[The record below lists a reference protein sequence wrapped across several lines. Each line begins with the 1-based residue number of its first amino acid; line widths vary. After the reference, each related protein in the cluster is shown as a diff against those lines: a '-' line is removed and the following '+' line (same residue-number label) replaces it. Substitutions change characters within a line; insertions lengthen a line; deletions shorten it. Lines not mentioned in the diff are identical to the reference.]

1 MTVSTASAHTADRG
15 TWLLIVCCLSQFIH
29 TVYGSIVNIALP
41 AISHDLG
48 AGIDS
53 LQWLV
58 SAYVLSLAA
67 LLILSGAL
75 ADRFGRKRIL
85 IIGNVVMVIGAVV
98 CALSPDVAMLI
109 AGRVVQGIGSALI
122 APAGL
127 ALLTAAFPAMSKR
140 AIAVMWWTTFG
151 TVSLAA
157 GPILGGLLVN
167 SAGWQSVFWAGVPL
181 GAVAIVLAAVL
192 LTESKS
198 ATPSRFDPVGQVLL
212 TLALATLAFVLIEGV
227 HLGWGS
233 PAIIAGSLVVVVSF
247 AALIAYEQ
255 KHPHPL
261 VPVSLFRNRPFTT
274 ALSTAVLGY
283 LALAGLLFLNTFSL
297 QSARG
302 LDPMSAGLLTLPL
315 AVGATIA
322 AQLSGSLVAKG
333 RSREILLLSGALIA
347 AASLALWAT
356 EHAALWWVIAPYFA
370 FGLGVGFISD
380 PISVTAL
387 STLPTS
393 KAGLASSLISTANQ
407 VGQMLGIA
415 AAGTLL
421 ALAAGTSETTAF
433 DAMGGWVW
441 GMLAACGAGVLRLN
455 LRKPRSSK
463 LVDASRPTIA
473 PGPALDPGV

>member
-1 MTVSTASAHTADRG
+1 MTANTASAQTARRG

-29 TVYGSIVNIALP
+29 TVYGSVVNIALP
-41 AISHDLG
+41 AISKELG
-48 AGIDS
+48 AGLDS

-58 SAYVLSLAA
+58 SAYVLALAA

-85 IIGNVVMVIGAVV
+85 ITGNVVMVIGAVM
-98 CALSPDVAMLI
+98 CALSPDVPMLI
-109 AGRVVQGIGSALI
+109 TGSVLRVISSAVI

-127 ALLTAAFPAMSKR
+127 ALLTAAFPAMKKR
-140 AIAVMWWTTFG
+140 AMAVMWWTTFG

-181 GAVAIVLAAVL
+181 GVIAIALAAVL
-192 LTESKS
+192 LTASKS

-212 TLALATLAFVLIEGV
+212 TLMLAALAFVLIEGV
-227 HLGWGS
+227 HLGWAS
-233 PAIIAGSLVVVVSF
+233 PAIIVGAVVVVVSLVV
-247 AALIAYEQ
+247 LIPYEQ
-255 KHPHPL
+255 RHPHPL
-261 VPVSLFRNRPFTT
+261 VPVSLFGNRPFTT

-283 LALAGLLFLNTFSL
+283 LALAGLLFLNTFYL
-297 QSARG
+297 QSERG

-315 AVGATIA
+315 AIGATIA
-322 AQLSGSLVAKG
+322 AQLSGRFVAKG
-333 RSREILLLSGALIA
+333 RSRGILLLSGGLIA
-347 AASLALWAT
+347 AASLGLWAT
-356 EHAALWWVIAPYFA
+356 EHTALWSVIVPYFA

-421 ALAAGTSETTAF
+421 ALHVGSNETAAF
-433 DAMGGWVW
+433 NAMGGWVW
-441 GMLAACGAGVLRLN
+441 GTLAACGLGVLLLN
-455 LRKPRSSK
+455 LAKPKASKQVDTSAPAPAPSPAARS
-463 LVDASRPTIA
+463 
-473 PGPALDPGV
+473 